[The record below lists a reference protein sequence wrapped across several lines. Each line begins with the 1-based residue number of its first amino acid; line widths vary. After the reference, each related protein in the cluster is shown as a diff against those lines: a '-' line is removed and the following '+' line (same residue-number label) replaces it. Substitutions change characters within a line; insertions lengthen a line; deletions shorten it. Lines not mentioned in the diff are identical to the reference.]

1 MKFVKMQGT
10 GNDYV
15 FVNGFHETVDDPAA
29 LARIASDRHRGIG
42 GDGLILLL
50 PSDRADARMR
60 IFNPDGSEA
69 EMCGNG
75 ARCAAK
81 LLHDEGLVEGPEM
94 SLETLSGLR
103 RARLVIDGRGRVV
116 GAHVEMG
123 VPAVGEKPDR
133 IEAKGR
139 LIAGLRVSVG
149 NPHFVVFIDNVTS
162 FPLGQIAPRIEI
174 DPLFPERTNVEFTQV
189 CNDGSLLV
197 RVWER
202 GVGETQACGTGA
214 VAAVA
219 AAVVENRLAPGDSHS
234 VRLPGGELGVSW
246 DGRSQ
251 AWLAG
256 DAVEVF
262 RGTWKPATTPL
273 WKPAAPGFPAKGG
286 TRARR
291 QD

>member
-1 MKFVKMQGT
+1 MNFVKMQGT

-15 FVNGFHETVDDPAA
+15 FVNCFRETVDDPVS
-29 LARIASDRHRGIG
+29 LARVLSDRHRGIG

-50 PSDRADARMR
+50 PSDGADACMK
-60 IFNPDGSEA
+60 IFNADGSEA

-123 VPAVGEKPDR
+123 VPAVGENPDR

-139 LIAGLRVSVG
+139 ILEGHRVSVG
-149 NPHFVVFIDNVTS
+149 NPHFVVFIENVTS

-174 DPLFPERTNVEFTQV
+174 DPLFPERTNVEFAQV
-189 CNDGSLLV
+189 CNDGSLLM

-219 AAVVENRLAPGDSHS
+219 TAVAAGRLAPGEAHS
-234 VRLPGGELGVSW
+234 VRLPGGELSVNW
-246 DGRSQ
+246 DGRSP

-262 RGTWKPATTPL
+262 RGTW
-273 WKPAAPGFPAKGG
+273 
-286 TRARR
+286 
-291 QD
+291 